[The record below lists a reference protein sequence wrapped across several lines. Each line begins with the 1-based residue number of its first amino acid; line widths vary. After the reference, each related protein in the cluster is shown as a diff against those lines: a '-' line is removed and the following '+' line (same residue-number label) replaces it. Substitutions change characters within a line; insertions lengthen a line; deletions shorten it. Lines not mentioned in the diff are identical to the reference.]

1 MMTNV
6 VIRQASHEDLDTLL
20 QLRMEVLHNSGQLN
34 YGDSEE
40 LEEASWHY
48 YQSALTD
55 GSHIACIATGDG
67 RVLGCGGM
75 CLHSEMPSS
84 SNPSGKCACLMNIYV
99 SHDGRTTDIGRDIV
113 AWLIAYA
120 HRRNITKIYLESSVA
135 ARYMFHSIGFRCMPD
150 MMILTGEAG

>member
-1 MMTNV
+1 MTDV

-67 RVLGCGGM
+67 RVFAFDNPRRRYPEIKDDVWELIIRSRLRDGMTRDECRLALGAPCKIKPTT
-75 CLHSEMPSS
+75 LLSQRINKINLEYFL
-84 SNPSGKCACLMNIYV
+84 KVLIYCA
-99 SHDGRTTDIGRDIV
+99 
-113 AWLIAYA
+113 
-120 HRRNITKIYLESSVA
+120 
-135 ARYMFHSIGFRCMPD
+135 
-150 MMILTGEAG
+150 